1 MLKKKRRSSAPRVKV
16 QDAFSNPLARLGF
29 ETPNI
34 MEGTQYTLQR
44 LTRDFN
50 MLNALYRENWII
62 RRIIDTIPSDML
74 KNGFTITTEL
84 GPEPL
89 KRFDRE
95 LRTTQL
101 IEKLRKGLKWG
112 RLYGGA
118 LGVMLIQGQG
128 DDLSEPLDLELIM
141 PGDFVGLMILDR
153 WNGVSPS
160 SELVDDI
167 ADPEYGLPKYYNVT
181 DPVDGTMV
189 SVHHSRCVRFVGND
203 LPYWE
208 ELSEVMW
215 GASVVES
222 VFDELKKRDNVS
234 WNIAQ
239 LTFMA
244 NMRILKMNDLGQL
257 LASTDSTSQQELYR
271 TIQAQNVLMNNM
283 GLMVMDAADSIESHQ
298 YTFGGLAECY
308 QQFIMDIAG
317 AAEIPVT
324 RLFGRSPAGLN
335 ATGESDLQNYYEM
348 IAEKQETYLRPIF
361 SKLLPVI
368 CMSVF
373 GAVPDDLDF
382 EFDPVAEPSD
392 EQRADLAK
400 TGTDIV
406 VSAVG
411 AGLVSPRTGLKE
423 LKQQS
428 ERTNVW
434 TNITDEDIEKASDE
448 IDQGEMDMG
457 GFPGMGGVEH
467 TDGPQGPEEGEE
479 VETTAPPTKDARGL
493 KHAAIDNCIDV
504 NGDEHDELG
513 LFTGSNSIR
522 SKMPLTT
529 SGKKPK
535 GIGGGSGQNY
545 QKPQK
550 IDLQNASKPANVVI
564 NETEKV
570 KATPK
575 EKAFYRKALVGTKT
589 SCGVII
595 KDVGDHACDRIKERE
610 KPPDVVAAVLR
621 KANPTKDPTH
631 PGRYRYESD
640 GVRVVISRD
649 GVVVSVVK
657 SSKIPWKRGKKK

>member
-1 MLKKKRRSSAPRVKV
+1 MLKKRRRSRRVKV

-74 KNGFTITTEL
+74 KNGFTLTTEL
-84 GPEPL
+84 EPDLL
-89 KRFDRE
+89 KNFDRE
-95 LRTTQL
+95 LRQTQL

-128 DDLSEPLDLELIM
+128 DDLSLPLDLDLVM
-141 PGDFVGLMILDR
+141 PGDFAGLMILDR

-160 SELVDDI
+160 GEMVDDI
-167 ADPEYGLPKYYNVT
+167 RDPEYGFPKYYNIT

-189 SVHHSRCVRFVGND
+189 QIHHSRCVRFIGND

-215 GASVVES
+215 GASIVES

-234 WNIAQ
+234 WNIVQ

-244 NMRILKMNDLGQL
+244 NMRILKMSDLGQL
-257 LASTDSTSQQELYR
+257 LSSTDSTSQQELYR

-324 RLFGRSPAGLN
+324 RLFGRSPSGLN

-348 IAEKQETYLRPIF
+348 IAEKQETYLRPVF

-448 IDQGEMDMG
+448 IDQGEMGGMDMD
-457 GFPGMGGVEH
+457 GFPGMGGDEP
-467 TDGPQGPEEGEE
+467 TDVPQGPEEGEQ
-479 VETTAPPTKDARGL
+479 VETVAQQQQTADAARVSVIDVWDWEESDHPRGQPKNAGQFAKKGAGTSNRKAKKKDLNNSTANAKMYAKNNPPPAPP
-493 KHAAIDNCIDV
+493 V
-504 NGDEHDELG
+504 
-513 LFTGSNSIR
+513 
-522 SKMPLTT
+522 
-529 SGKKPK
+529 KKA
-535 GIGGGSGQNY
+535 Y
-545 QKPQK
+545 
-550 IDLQNASKPANVVI
+550 
-564 NETEKV
+564 
-570 KATPK
+570 
-575 EKAFYRKALVGTKT
+575 YRKELVGYMVK
-589 SCGVII
+589 GLGKI
-595 KDVGDHACDRIKERE
+595 KAVSDHTCDQFYDRRISTDAVKEVLSKGEKYPDIKHGGYIYEYADVKVSLTE
-610 KPPDVVAAVLR
+610 
-621 KANPTKDPTH
+621 
-631 PGRYRYESD
+631 D
-640 GVRVVISRD
+640 GVMKTIFTKETD
-649 GVVVSVVK
+649 GMQQGLEEQLERWLAK
-657 SSKIPWKRGKKK
+657 NGGAT

>member
-1 MLKKKRRSSAPRVKV
+1 MLKKRRRSRRVKV

-84 GPEPL
+84 GPELL

-141 PGDFVGLMILDR
+141 PGDFAGLMILDR

-181 DPVDGTMV
+181 DPVDGTMICI
-189 SVHHSRCVRFVGND
+189 HHSRCVRFVGND

-215 GASVVES
+215 SASVVES

-324 RLFGRSPAGLN
+324 RLFGRSPSGLN

-457 GFPGMGGVEH
+457 GFPGMGGIEP
-467 TDGPQGPEEGEE
+467 TDVPQGPEEGEQ
-479 VETTAPPTKDARGL
+479 VETTAPQQQTADAARVSV
-493 KHAAIDNCIDV
+493 IDV
-504 NGDEHDELG
+504 WDWEESDHPRGQPKNAGQFAKKG
-513 LFTGSNSIR
+513 AGTSNRKAKKKDLNNSTANA
-522 SKMPLTT
+522 KMYAKNNPPPAPPV
-529 SGKKPK
+529 KK
-535 GIGGGSGQNY
+535 
-545 QKPQK
+545 
-550 IDLQNASKPANVVI
+550 AC
-564 NETEKV
+564 
-570 KATPK
+570 
-575 EKAFYRKALVGTKT
+575 YRKELVGYMVK
-589 SCGVII
+589 GLGKI
-595 KDVGDHACDRIKERE
+595 KAVSDHTCDQFYDRRISTDAVKEVLSKGEKYPDIKHGGYIYEYADVKVSLTE
-610 KPPDVVAAVLR
+610 
-621 KANPTKDPTH
+621 
-631 PGRYRYESD
+631 D
-640 GVRVVISRD
+640 GVMKTIFTKETD
-649 GVVVSVVK
+649 GMQQGLEEQLERWLAK
-657 SSKIPWKRGKKK
+657 NGGAT

>member
-1 MLKKKRRSSAPRVKV
+1 MLKKRRRSRRVKV

-84 GPEPL
+84 GPELL

-141 PGDFVGLMILDR
+141 PGDFAGLMILDR

-181 DPVDGTMV
+181 DPVDGTMICI
-189 SVHHSRCVRFVGND
+189 HHSRCVRFVGND

-215 GASVVES
+215 SASVVES

-324 RLFGRSPAGLN
+324 RLFGRSPSGLN

-457 GFPGMGGVEH
+457 GFPGMGGIEP
-467 TDGPQGPEEGEE
+467 TDVPQGPEEGEQ
-479 VETTAPPTKDARGL
+479 VETTAPQQQTADAARVSV
-493 KHAAIDNCIDV
+493 IDV
-504 NGDEHDELG
+504 WDWEESDHPRGQPKNAGQFAKKG
-513 LFTGSNSIR
+513 AGTSNRKAKKKDLNNSTANA
-522 SKMPLTT
+522 KMYAKNNPPPAPPV
-529 SGKKPK
+529 KKA
-535 GIGGGSGQNY
+535 Y
-545 QKPQK
+545 
-550 IDLQNASKPANVVI
+550 
-564 NETEKV
+564 
-570 KATPK
+570 
-575 EKAFYRKALVGTKT
+575 YRKELVGYMVK
-589 SCGVII
+589 GLGKI
-595 KDVGDHACDRIKERE
+595 KAVSDHTCDQFYDRRISTDAVKEVLSKGEKYPDIKHGGYIYEYADVKVSLTE
-610 KPPDVVAAVLR
+610 
-621 KANPTKDPTH
+621 
-631 PGRYRYESD
+631 D
-640 GVRVVISRD
+640 GVMKTIFTKETD
-649 GVVVSVVK
+649 GMQQGLEEQLERWLAK
-657 SSKIPWKRGKKK
+657 NGGAT

>member
-1 MLKKKRRSSAPRVKV
+1 MLRKKKKERAPRVKV

-29 ETPNI
+29 ETPNV

-74 KNGFTITTEL
+74 KNGFTLTTEL
-84 GPEPL
+84 EPDLL
-89 KRFDRE
+89 KNFDRE
-95 LRTTQL
+95 LRQTQL

-128 DDLSEPLDLELIM
+128 DDLSLPLDLDLVM
-141 PGDFVGLMILDR
+141 PGDFAGLMILDR

-160 SELVDDI
+160 GEMVDDI
-167 ADPEYGLPKYYNVT
+167 RDPEYGFPKYYNIT

-189 SVHHSRCVRFVGND
+189 QIHHSRCVRFIGND

-215 GASVVES
+215 GASIVES

-244 NMRILKMNDLGQL
+244 NMRILKMSDLGQL
-257 LASTDSTSQQELYR
+257 LSSTDSTSQQELYR

-324 RLFGRSPAGLN
+324 RLFGRSPSGLN

-348 IAEKQETYLRPIF
+348 IAEKQETYLRPVF

-448 IDQGEMDMG
+448 IDQGEMGGMDMD
-457 GFPGMGGVEH
+457 GFPGMGGDEP
-467 TDGPQGPEEGEE
+467 TDVPQGPEEGEQ
-479 VETTAPPTKDARGL
+479 VETTAPQQQTADAARVSV
-493 KHAAIDNCIDV
+493 IDV
-504 NGDEHDELG
+504 WDWEESDHPRGQPKNAGQFAKKG
-513 LFTGSNSIR
+513 AGTSN
-522 SKMPLTT
+522 
-529 SGKKPK
+529 
-535 GIGGGSGQNY
+535 
-545 QKPQK
+545 
-550 IDLQNASKPANVVI
+550 
-564 NETEKV
+564 
-570 KATPK
+570 
-575 EKAFYRKALVGTKT
+575 RKAKRKT
-589 SCGVII
+589 
-595 KDVGDHACDRIKERE
+595 
-610 KPPDVVAAVLR
+610 
-621 KANPTKDPTH
+621 
-631 PGRYRYESD
+631 
-640 GVRVVISRD
+640 
-649 GVVVSVVK
+649 
-657 SSKIPWKRGKKK
+657 

>member
-1 MLKKKRRSSAPRVKV
+1 MLKKRRRSRRVKV

-29 ETPNI
+29 ETPNV

-44 LTRDFN
+44 LSRDFN

-84 GPEPL
+84 TPELL

-128 DDLSEPLDLELIM
+128 DDLSAPLNLDLIM
-141 PGDFVGLMILDR
+141 PGDFAGLMILDR

-160 SELVDDI
+160 GELVNDI
-167 ADPEYGLPKYYNVT
+167 IDPEYGLPKYYNVT

-189 SVHHSRCVRFVGND
+189 RIHYSRCVRFIGND

-244 NMRILKMNDLGQL
+244 NMRILKMSDLGQL

-324 RLFGRSPAGLN
+324 RLFGRSPSGLN

-457 GFPGMGGVEH
+457 GFPGMGGIEP
-467 TDGPQGPEEGEE
+467 TDVPQGPEEGEQ
-479 VETTAPPTKDARGL
+479 VETTAPQQQTADAARVSV
-493 KHAAIDNCIDV
+493 IDV
-504 NGDEHDELG
+504 WDWEESDHPRGQPKNAGQFAKKG
-513 LFTGSNSIR
+513 AGTSNRKAKKKDLNNSTANA
-522 SKMPLTT
+522 KMYAKNNPPPAPPV
-529 SGKKPK
+529 KKA
-535 GIGGGSGQNY
+535 Y
-545 QKPQK
+545 
-550 IDLQNASKPANVVI
+550 
-564 NETEKV
+564 
-570 KATPK
+570 
-575 EKAFYRKALVGTKT
+575 YRKELVGYMVK
-589 SCGVII
+589 GLGKI
-595 KDVGDHACDRIKERE
+595 KAVSDHTCDQFYDQRISTDAVKEVLSKGEKYPDIKHGGYIYEYADVKVSLTE
-610 KPPDVVAAVLR
+610 
-621 KANPTKDPTH
+621 
-631 PGRYRYESD
+631 D
-640 GVRVVISRD
+640 GVMKTIFTKETD
-649 GVVVSVVK
+649 GMQQGLEK
-657 SSKIPWKRGKKK
+657 QLERWLAKNGGAT

>member
-1 MLKKKRRSSAPRVKV
+1 MLRKKKKERAPRVKV

-29 ETPNI
+29 ETPNV

-74 KNGFTITTEL
+74 KNGFTLTTEL
-84 GPEPL
+84 EPDLL
-89 KRFDRE
+89 KNFDRE
-95 LRTTQL
+95 LRQTQL

-128 DDLSEPLDLELIM
+128 DDLSLPLDLDLVM
-141 PGDFVGLMILDR
+141 PGDFAGLMILDR

-160 SELVDDI
+160 GEMVDDI
-167 ADPEYGLPKYYNVT
+167 RDPEYGFPKYYNIT

-189 SVHHSRCVRFVGND
+189 QIHHSRCVRFIGND

-215 GASVVES
+215 GASIVES

-324 RLFGRSPAGLN
+324 RLFGRSPSGLN

-348 IAEKQETYLRPIF
+348 IAEKQETYLRPVF

-457 GFPGMGGVEH
+457 GFPGMGGIEP
-467 TDGPQGPEEGEE
+467 TDVPQGPEEGEQ
-479 VETTAPPTKDARGL
+479 VETTAPQQQTADAARVSV
-493 KHAAIDNCIDV
+493 IDV
-504 NGDEHDELG
+504 WDWEESDHPRGQPKNAGQFAKKG
-513 LFTGSNSIR
+513 AGTSNRKAKKKDLNNSTANA
-522 SKMPLTT
+522 KMDAKNNPPPAPPV
-529 SGKKPK
+529 KKA
-535 GIGGGSGQNY
+535 Y
-545 QKPQK
+545 
-550 IDLQNASKPANVVI
+550 
-564 NETEKV
+564 
-570 KATPK
+570 
-575 EKAFYRKALVGTKT
+575 YRKELVGYMVK
-589 SCGVII
+589 GLGKI
-595 KDVGDHACDRIKERE
+595 KAVSDHTCDQFYDRRISTDAVKEVLSKGEKYPDIKHGGHIYEYADVKVSLTE
-610 KPPDVVAAVLR
+610 
-621 KANPTKDPTH
+621 
-631 PGRYRYESD
+631 D
-640 GVRVVISRD
+640 GVMKIIFTKETD
-649 GVVVSVVK
+649 GMQQGLEEQLERWLAK
-657 SSKIPWKRGKKK
+657 NGGAT

>member
-1 MLKKKRRSSAPRVKV
+1 MLKKKRRSRAPRVKV

-29 ETPNI
+29 DTPNI

-62 RRIIDTIPSDML
+62 RRIIDTIPADML

-84 GPEPL
+84 GPELL
-89 KRFDRE
+89 KSFDRE

-141 PGDFVGLMILDR
+141 PGDFAGLMILDR

-167 ADPEYGLPKYYNVT
+167 TDPEYGLPKYYNVT

-189 SVHHSRCVRFVGND
+189 SIHHSRCVRFVGND

-208 ELSEVMW
+208 ELSECMW

-257 LASTDSTSQQELYR
+257 LSSTDSTSQQELYR

-324 RLFGRSPAGLN
+324 RLFGRSPSGLN

-457 GFPGMGGVEH
+457 GFPSMGGDGPA
-467 TDGPQGPEEGEE
+467 DGPQGPEEGEQA
-479 VETTAPPTKDARGL
+479 ETTAPTTNDARGL
-493 KHAAIDNCIDV
+493 NLAVRDFWDPMKHPR
-504 NGDEHDELG
+504 GPGG
-513 LFTGSNSIR
+513 LFMQIDGA
-522 SKMPLTT
+522 
-529 SGKKPK
+529 G
-535 GIGGGSGQNY
+535 GGGSESNKKQNLN
-545 QKPQK
+545 KPSNNANMKEQGAGVPSGLKK
-550 IDLQNASKPANVVI
+550 I
-564 NETEKV
+564 
-570 KATPK
+570 
-575 EKAFYRKALVGTKT
+575 YREELVGCSLKGMGRVKVV
-589 SCGVII
+589 S
-595 KDVGDHACDRIKERE
+595 DHACDQIHGRGASLEDIK
-610 KPPDVVAAVLR
+610 AAM
-621 KANPTKDPTH
+621 A
-631 PGRYRYESD
+631 D
-640 GVRVVISRD
+640 GVRIIDNKYGGYIYSFKGIKVCVSENGTVKTVI
-649 GVVVSVVK
+649 VK
-657 SSKIPWKRGKKK
+657 GPDTFNNSLYDKFTEALNGK

>member
-1 MLKKKRRSSAPRVKV
+1 MLRKKKKERAPRVKV

-29 ETPNI
+29 ETPNV

-74 KNGFTITTEL
+74 KNGFTLTTEL
-84 GPEPL
+84 EPDLL
-89 KRFDRE
+89 KNFDRE
-95 LRTTQL
+95 LRQTQL

-128 DDLSEPLDLELIM
+128 DDLSLPLDLDLVM
-141 PGDFVGLMILDR
+141 PGDFAGLMILDR

-160 SELVDDI
+160 GEMVDDI
-167 ADPEYGLPKYYNVT
+167 RDPEYGFPKYYNIT

-189 SVHHSRCVRFVGND
+189 QIHHSRCVRFIGND

-215 GASVVES
+215 GASIVES

-244 NMRILKMNDLGQL
+244 NMRILKMSDLGQL
-257 LASTDSTSQQELYR
+257 LSSTDSTSQQELYR

-324 RLFGRSPAGLN
+324 RLFGRSPSGLN

-348 IAEKQETYLRPIF
+348 IAEKQETYLRPVF

-448 IDQGEMDMG
+448 IDQGEMGGMDMD
-457 GFPGMGGVEH
+457 GFPGMGGDEP
-467 TDGPQGPEEGEE
+467 TDVPQGPEEGEQ
-479 VETTAPPTKDARGL
+479 VETVAQQQQTADAARVSVIDVWDWEESDHPRGQPKNAGQFAKKGAGTSNRKAKKKDLNNSTANAKMYAKNNPPPAPP
-493 KHAAIDNCIDV
+493 V
-504 NGDEHDELG
+504 
-513 LFTGSNSIR
+513 
-522 SKMPLTT
+522 
-529 SGKKPK
+529 KKA
-535 GIGGGSGQNY
+535 Y
-545 QKPQK
+545 
-550 IDLQNASKPANVVI
+550 
-564 NETEKV
+564 
-570 KATPK
+570 
-575 EKAFYRKALVGTKT
+575 YRKELVGYMVKGLGKIKAVSDHTCDQFYDRRISTDAVKEVLSKGEKYPDIKHGGYIYEYADVKVSLTENGVMKTIFTKET
-589 SCGVII
+589 DGMQQ
-595 KDVGDHACDRIKERE
+595 GLEEQLERWLA
-610 KPPDVVAAVLR
+610 KNGGA
-621 KANPTKDPTH
+621 T
-631 PGRYRYESD
+631 
-640 GVRVVISRD
+640 
-649 GVVVSVVK
+649 
-657 SSKIPWKRGKKK
+657 

>member
-1 MLKKKRRSSAPRVKV
+1 MLKKRRRSRRVKV

-84 GPEPL
+84 GPELL

-141 PGDFVGLMILDR
+141 PGDFAGLMILDR

-181 DPVDGTMV
+181 DPVDGTMICI
-189 SVHHSRCVRFVGND
+189 HHSRCVRFVGND

-215 GASVVES
+215 SASVVES

-324 RLFGRSPAGLN
+324 RLFGRSPSGLN

-448 IDQGEMDMG
+448 IDQGGMDMG
-457 GFPGMGGVEH
+457 GFPGMGGIEP
-467 TDGPQGPEEGEE
+467 TDVPQGPEEGEQ
-479 VETTAPPTKDARGL
+479 VETTAPQQQTADAARVSVIDVWDWEESDHPRGQPKNAGQFAKKGAGTSNRKAKTKDL
-493 KHAAIDNCIDV
+493 N
-504 NGDEHDELG
+504 
-513 LFTGSNSIR
+513 NSTANA
-522 SKMPLTT
+522 KMYAKNNPPPAPPV
-529 SGKKPK
+529 KKA
-535 GIGGGSGQNY
+535 Y
-545 QKPQK
+545 
-550 IDLQNASKPANVVI
+550 
-564 NETEKV
+564 
-570 KATPK
+570 
-575 EKAFYRKALVGTKT
+575 YRKELVGYMVK
-589 SCGVII
+589 GLGKI
-595 KDVGDHACDRIKERE
+595 KAVSDHTCDQFYDRRISTDAVKEVLSKGEKYPDIKHGGYIYEYADVKVSLTE
-610 KPPDVVAAVLR
+610 
-621 KANPTKDPTH
+621 
-631 PGRYRYESD
+631 D
-640 GVRVVISRD
+640 GVMKTIFTKETD
-649 GVVVSVVK
+649 GMQQGLEEQLERWLAK
-657 SSKIPWKRGKKK
+657 NGGAT

>member
-1 MLKKKRRSSAPRVKV
+1 MLRKKKKERAPRVKV

-29 ETPNI
+29 ETPNV

-74 KNGFTITTEL
+74 KNGFTLTTEL
-84 GPEPL
+84 EPDLL
-89 KRFDRE
+89 KNFDRE
-95 LRTTQL
+95 LRQTQL

-128 DDLSEPLDLELIM
+128 DDLSLPLDLDLVM
-141 PGDFVGLMILDR
+141 PGDFAGLMILDR

-160 SELVDDI
+160 GEMVDDI
-167 ADPEYGLPKYYNVT
+167 RDPEYGFPKYYNIT

-189 SVHHSRCVRFVGND
+189 QIHHSRCVRFIGND

-215 GASVVES
+215 GASIVES

-244 NMRILKMNDLGQL
+244 NMRILKMSDLGQL
-257 LASTDSTSQQELYR
+257 LSSTDSTSQQELYR

-324 RLFGRSPAGLN
+324 RLFGRSPSGLN

-348 IAEKQETYLRPIF
+348 IAEKQETYLRPVF

-448 IDQGEMDMG
+448 IDQGEMGGMDMD
-457 GFPGMGGVEH
+457 GFPGMGGDEP
-467 TDGPQGPEEGEE
+467 TDVPQGPEEGEQ
-479 VETTAPPTKDARGL
+479 VETVAQQQQTADAARVSVIDVWDWEESDHPRGQPKNAGQFAKKGAGTSNRKAKKKDLNNSTANAKMYAKNNPPPAPP
-493 KHAAIDNCIDV
+493 V
-504 NGDEHDELG
+504 
-513 LFTGSNSIR
+513 
-522 SKMPLTT
+522 
-529 SGKKPK
+529 KKA
-535 GIGGGSGQNY
+535 Y
-545 QKPQK
+545 
-550 IDLQNASKPANVVI
+550 
-564 NETEKV
+564 
-570 KATPK
+570 
-575 EKAFYRKALVGTKT
+575 YRKELVGYMVK
-589 SCGVII
+589 GLGKI
-595 KDVGDHACDRIKERE
+595 KAVSDHTCDQFYDRRISTDAVKEVLSKGEKYPDIKHGGYIYEYADVKVSLTE
-610 KPPDVVAAVLR
+610 
-621 KANPTKDPTH
+621 
-631 PGRYRYESD
+631 D
-640 GVRVVISRD
+640 GVMKTIFTKETD
-649 GVVVSVVK
+649 GMQQGLEEQLERWLAK
-657 SSKIPWKRGKKK
+657 NGGAT

>member
-1 MLKKKRRSSAPRVKV
+1 MLRKKKKERAPRVKV

-29 ETPNI
+29 ETPNV

-74 KNGFTITTEL
+74 KNGFTLTTEL
-84 GPEPL
+84 EPDLL
-89 KRFDRE
+89 KNFDRE
-95 LRTTQL
+95 LRQTQL

-128 DDLSEPLDLELIM
+128 DDLSLPLDLDLVM
-141 PGDFVGLMILDR
+141 PGDFAGLMILDR

-160 SELVDDI
+160 GEMVDDI
-167 ADPEYGLPKYYNVT
+167 RDPEYGFPKYYNIT

-189 SVHHSRCVRFVGND
+189 QIHHSRCVRFIGND

-215 GASVVES
+215 GASIVES

-244 NMRILKMNDLGQL
+244 NMRILKMSDLGQL
-257 LASTDSTSQQELYR
+257 LSSTDSTSQQELYR

-324 RLFGRSPAGLN
+324 RLFGRSPSGLN

-348 IAEKQETYLRPIF
+348 IAEKQETYLRPVF

-457 GFPGMGGVEH
+457 GFPGMGGIEP
-467 TDGPQGPEEGEE
+467 TDVPQGPEEGEQ
-479 VETTAPPTKDARGL
+479 VETTAPQQQTADAARVSV
-493 KHAAIDNCIDV
+493 IDV
-504 NGDEHDELG
+504 WDWEESDHPRGQPKNAGQFAKKG
-513 LFTGSNSIR
+513 AGTSNRKAKKKDLNNSTANA
-522 SKMPLTT
+522 KMYAKNNPPPAPPV
-529 SGKKPK
+529 KKA
-535 GIGGGSGQNY
+535 Y
-545 QKPQK
+545 
-550 IDLQNASKPANVVI
+550 
-564 NETEKV
+564 
-570 KATPK
+570 
-575 EKAFYRKALVGTKT
+575 YRKELVGYMVK
-589 SCGVII
+589 GLGKI
-595 KDVGDHACDRIKERE
+595 KAVSDHTCDQFYDRRISTDAVKEVLSKGEKYPDIKHGGYIYEYADVKVSLTE
-610 KPPDVVAAVLR
+610 
-621 KANPTKDPTH
+621 
-631 PGRYRYESD
+631 D
-640 GVRVVISRD
+640 GVMKTIFTKETD
-649 GVVVSVVK
+649 GMQQGLEEQLERWLAK
-657 SSKIPWKRGKKK
+657 NGGAT

>member
-1 MLKKKRRSSAPRVKV
+1 MLKKRRRSRRVKV

-84 GPEPL
+84 GPELL

-141 PGDFVGLMILDR
+141 PGDFAGLMILDR

-181 DPVDGTMV
+181 DPVDGTMICI
-189 SVHHSRCVRFVGND
+189 HHSRCVRFVGND

-215 GASVVES
+215 SASVVES

-324 RLFGRSPAGLN
+324 RLFGRSPSGLN

-457 GFPGMGGVEH
+457 GFPGMGGIEP
-467 TDGPQGPEEGEE
+467 TDVPQGPEEGEQ
-479 VETTAPPTKDARGL
+479 VETTAPQQQTADAARVSV
-493 KHAAIDNCIDV
+493 IDV
-504 NGDEHDELG
+504 WDWEESDHPRGQPKNAGQFAKKG
-513 LFTGSNSIR
+513 AGTSNRKAKKKDLNNSTANA
-522 SKMPLTT
+522 KMYAKNNPPPAPPV
-529 SGKKPK
+529 KKA
-535 GIGGGSGQNY
+535 Y
-545 QKPQK
+545 
-550 IDLQNASKPANVVI
+550 
-564 NETEKV
+564 
-570 KATPK
+570 
-575 EKAFYRKALVGTKT
+575 YRKELVGYMVK
-589 SCGVII
+589 GLGKI
-595 KDVGDHACDRIKERE
+595 KAVSDHTCDQFYDRRISTDAVKEVLSKGEKYPDIKHGGYIYEYADVKVSLTE
-610 KPPDVVAAVLR
+610 
-621 KANPTKDPTH
+621 
-631 PGRYRYESD
+631 D
-640 GVRVVISRD
+640 GVMKTIFTKETD
-649 GVVVSVVK
+649 GMQQGLEEQLVRWLAK
-657 SSKIPWKRGKKK
+657 NGGAT

>member
-1 MLKKKRRSSAPRVKV
+1 MLKKRRRSRRVKV

-84 GPEPL
+84 GPELL

-141 PGDFVGLMILDR
+141 PGEFAGLMILDR

-181 DPVDGTMV
+181 DPVDGTMICI
-189 SVHHSRCVRFVGND
+189 HHSRCVRFVGND

-215 GASVVES
+215 SASVVES

-324 RLFGRSPAGLN
+324 RLFGRSPSGLN

-457 GFPGMGGVEH
+457 GFPGMGGIEP
-467 TDGPQGPEEGEE
+467 TDVPQGPEEGEQ
-479 VETTAPPTKDARGL
+479 VETTAPQQQTADAARVSV
-493 KHAAIDNCIDV
+493 IDV
-504 NGDEHDELG
+504 WDWEESDHPRGQPKNAGQFAKKG
-513 LFTGSNSIR
+513 AGTSNRKAKKKDLNNSTANA
-522 SKMPLTT
+522 KMYAKNNPPPAPPV
-529 SGKKPK
+529 KKA
-535 GIGGGSGQNY
+535 Y
-545 QKPQK
+545 
-550 IDLQNASKPANVVI
+550 
-564 NETEKV
+564 
-570 KATPK
+570 
-575 EKAFYRKALVGTKT
+575 YRKELVGYMVK
-589 SCGVII
+589 GLGKI
-595 KDVGDHACDRIKERE
+595 KAVSDHTCDQFYDRRISTDAVKEVLSKGEKYPDIKHGGYIYEYADVKVSLTE
-610 KPPDVVAAVLR
+610 
-621 KANPTKDPTH
+621 
-631 PGRYRYESD
+631 D
-640 GVRVVISRD
+640 GVMKTIFTKETD
-649 GVVVSVVK
+649 GMQQGLEK
-657 SSKIPWKRGKKK
+657 QLERWLAKNGGAT

>member
-1 MLKKKRRSSAPRVKV
+1 
-16 QDAFSNPLARLGF
+16 
-29 ETPNI
+29 
-34 MEGTQYTLQR
+34 
-44 LTRDFN
+44 
-50 MLNALYRENWII
+50 
-62 RRIIDTIPSDML
+62 
-74 KNGFTITTEL
+74 
-84 GPEPL
+84 
-89 KRFDRE
+89 
-95 LRTTQL
+95 
-101 IEKLRKGLKWG
+101 
-112 RLYGGA
+112 
-118 LGVMLIQGQG
+118 MLIQGQG
-128 DDLSEPLDLELIM
+128 DDLSLPLDLDLVM
-141 PGDFVGLMILDR
+141 PGDFAGLMILDR

-160 SELVDDI
+160 GEMVDDI
-167 ADPEYGLPKYYNVT
+167 RDPEYGFPKYYNIT

-189 SVHHSRCVRFVGND
+189 QIHHSRCVRFIGND

-215 GASVVES
+215 GASIVES

-244 NMRILKMNDLGQL
+244 NMRILKMSDLGQL
-257 LASTDSTSQQELYR
+257 LSSTDSTSQQELYR

-324 RLFGRSPAGLN
+324 RLFGRSPSGLN

-348 IAEKQETYLRPIF
+348 IAEKQETYLRPVF

-448 IDQGEMDMG
+448 IDQGEMGGMDMD
-457 GFPGMGGVEH
+457 GFPGMGGDEP
-467 TDGPQGPEEGEE
+467 TDVPQGPEEGEQ
-479 VETTAPPTKDARGL
+479 VETVAQQQQTADAARVSVIDVWDWEESDHPRGQPKNAGQFAKKGAGTSNRKAKKKDLNNSTANAKMYAKNNPPPAPP
-493 KHAAIDNCIDV
+493 V
-504 NGDEHDELG
+504 
-513 LFTGSNSIR
+513 
-522 SKMPLTT
+522 
-529 SGKKPK
+529 KKA
-535 GIGGGSGQNY
+535 Y
-545 QKPQK
+545 
-550 IDLQNASKPANVVI
+550 
-564 NETEKV
+564 
-570 KATPK
+570 
-575 EKAFYRKALVGTKT
+575 YRKELVGYMVK
-589 SCGVII
+589 GLGKI
-595 KDVGDHACDRIKERE
+595 KAVSDHTCDQFYDRRISTDAVKEVLSKGEKYPDIKHGGYIYEYADVKVSLTE
-610 KPPDVVAAVLR
+610 
-621 KANPTKDPTH
+621 
-631 PGRYRYESD
+631 D
-640 GVRVVISRD
+640 GVMKTIFTKETD
-649 GVVVSVVK
+649 GMQQGLEEQLERWLAK
-657 SSKIPWKRGKKK
+657 NGGAT

>member
-1 MLKKKRRSSAPRVKV
+1 MLRKKKKERTPRVKV

-29 ETPNI
+29 ETPNV

-74 KNGFTITTEL
+74 KNGFTLTTEL
-84 GPEPL
+84 EPDLL
-89 KRFDRE
+89 KNFDRE
-95 LRTTQL
+95 LRQTQL

-128 DDLSEPLDLELIM
+128 DDLSLPLDLDLVM
-141 PGDFVGLMILDR
+141 PGDFAGLMILDR

-160 SELVDDI
+160 GEMVDDI
-167 ADPEYGLPKYYNVT
+167 RDPEYGFPKYYNIT

-189 SVHHSRCVRFVGND
+189 QIHHSRCVRFIGND

-215 GASVVES
+215 GASIVES

-244 NMRILKMNDLGQL
+244 NMRILKMSDLGQL
-257 LASTDSTSQQELYR
+257 LSSTDSTSQQELYR

-324 RLFGRSPAGLN
+324 RLFGRSPSGLN

-348 IAEKQETYLRPIF
+348 IAEKQETYLRPVF

-448 IDQGEMDMG
+448 IDQGEMGGMDMD
-457 GFPGMGGVEH
+457 GFPGMGGDEP
-467 TDGPQGPEEGEE
+467 TDVPQGPEEGEQ
-479 VETTAPPTKDARGL
+479 VETVAQQQQTADAARVSVIDVWDWEESDHPRGQPKNAGQFAKKGAGTSNRKAKKKDLNNSTANAKMYAKNNPPPAPP
-493 KHAAIDNCIDV
+493 V
-504 NGDEHDELG
+504 
-513 LFTGSNSIR
+513 
-522 SKMPLTT
+522 
-529 SGKKPK
+529 KKA
-535 GIGGGSGQNY
+535 Y
-545 QKPQK
+545 
-550 IDLQNASKPANVVI
+550 
-564 NETEKV
+564 
-570 KATPK
+570 
-575 EKAFYRKALVGTKT
+575 YRKELVGYMVK
-589 SCGVII
+589 GLGKI
-595 KDVGDHACDRIKERE
+595 KAVSDHTCDQFYDRRISTDAVKEVLSKGEKYPDIKHGGYIYEYADVKVSLTE
-610 KPPDVVAAVLR
+610 
-621 KANPTKDPTH
+621 
-631 PGRYRYESD
+631 D
-640 GVRVVISRD
+640 GVMKTIFTKETD
-649 GVVVSVVK
+649 GMQQGLEEQLERWLAK
-657 SSKIPWKRGKKK
+657 NGGAT

>member
-1 MLKKKRRSSAPRVKV
+1 MLKKRRRSRRVKV

-84 GPEPL
+84 GPELL

-141 PGDFVGLMILDR
+141 PGDFAGLMILDR

-181 DPVDGTMV
+181 DPVDGTMICI
-189 SVHHSRCVRFVGND
+189 HHSRCVRFVGND

-215 GASVVES
+215 SASVVES

-324 RLFGRSPAGLN
+324 RLFGRSPSGLN

-457 GFPGMGGVEH
+457 GFPGMGGIEP
-467 TDGPQGPEEGEE
+467 TDVPQGSEEGEQ
-479 VETTAPPTKDARGL
+479 VETTAPQQQTADAARVSV
-493 KHAAIDNCIDV
+493 IDV
-504 NGDEHDELG
+504 WDWEESDHPRGQPKNAGQFAKKG
-513 LFTGSNSIR
+513 AGTSNRKAKKKDLNNSTANA
-522 SKMPLTT
+522 KMYAKNNPPPAPPV
-529 SGKKPK
+529 KKA
-535 GIGGGSGQNY
+535 Y
-545 QKPQK
+545 
-550 IDLQNASKPANVVI
+550 
-564 NETEKV
+564 
-570 KATPK
+570 
-575 EKAFYRKALVGTKT
+575 YRKELVGYMVK
-589 SCGVII
+589 GLGKI
-595 KDVGDHACDRIKERE
+595 KAVSDHTCDQFYDRRISTDAVKEVLSKGEKYPDIKHGGYIYEYADVKVSLTE
-610 KPPDVVAAVLR
+610 
-621 KANPTKDPTH
+621 
-631 PGRYRYESD
+631 D
-640 GVRVVISRD
+640 GVMKTIFTKETD
-649 GVVVSVVK
+649 GMQQGLEEQLERWLAK
-657 SSKIPWKRGKKK
+657 NGGAT

>member
-1 MLKKKRRSSAPRVKV
+1 MLKKRRRSRRVKV

-84 GPEPL
+84 GPELL

-141 PGDFVGLMILDR
+141 PGDFAGLMILDR

-181 DPVDGTMV
+181 DPVDGTMICI
-189 SVHHSRCVRFVGND
+189 HHSRCVRFVGND

-215 GASVVES
+215 SASVVES

-324 RLFGRSPAGLN
+324 RLFGRSPSGLN

-457 GFPGMGGVEH
+457 GFPGMGGIEP
-467 TDGPQGPEEGEE
+467 TDVPQGPEEGEQ
-479 VETTAPPTKDARGL
+479 VETTAPQQQTADAARVSV
-493 KHAAIDNCIDV
+493 IDV
-504 NGDEHDELG
+504 WDWEESDHPRGQPKNAGQFAKKG
-513 LFTGSNSIR
+513 AGTSNRKAKKKDLNNSTANA
-522 SKMPLTT
+522 KMYAKNNPPPAPPV
-529 SGKKPK
+529 KKA
-535 GIGGGSGQNY
+535 Y
-545 QKPQK
+545 
-550 IDLQNASKPANVVI
+550 
-564 NETEKV
+564 
-570 KATPK
+570 
-575 EKAFYRKALVGTKT
+575 YRKELVGYMVK
-589 SCGVII
+589 GLGKI
-595 KDVGDHACDRIKERE
+595 KAVSDHTCDQFYDRRISTDAVKEVLSKGEKYPDIKHGGYIYEYADVKVSLTE
-610 KPPDVVAAVLR
+610 
-621 KANPTKDPTH
+621 
-631 PGRYRYESD
+631 D
-640 GVRVVISRD
+640 GVMKTIFTKETD
-649 GVVVSVVK
+649 GMQQGLEK
-657 SSKIPWKRGKKK
+657 QLERWLAKNGGAT

>member
-1 MLKKKRRSSAPRVKV
+1 MLKKRRRSRRVKV

-84 GPEPL
+84 GPELL

-141 PGDFVGLMILDR
+141 PGDFAGLMILDR

-181 DPVDGTMV
+181 DPVDGTMICI
-189 SVHHSRCVRFVGND
+189 HHSRCVRFVGND

-215 GASVVES
+215 SASVVES

-324 RLFGRSPAGLN
+324 RLFGRSPSGLN

-457 GFPGMGGVEH
+457 GFPGMGGIEP
-467 TDGPQGPEEGEE
+467 TDVPQGPEEGEQ
-479 VETTAPPTKDARGL
+479 VETTAPQQQTADAARVSV
-493 KHAAIDNCIDV
+493 IDV
-504 NGDEHDELG
+504 WDWEESDHPRGQPKNAGQFAKKG
-513 LFTGSNSIR
+513 AGTSNRKAKKKDLNNSTANA
-522 SKMPLTT
+522 KMYAKNNPPPAPPV
-529 SGKKPK
+529 KKA
-535 GIGGGSGQNY
+535 Y
-545 QKPQK
+545 
-550 IDLQNASKPANVVI
+550 
-564 NETEKV
+564 
-570 KATPK
+570 
-575 EKAFYRKALVGTKT
+575 YRKELAGYMVKGLGK
-589 SCGVII
+589 I
-595 KDVGDHACDRIKERE
+595 KAVSDHTCDQFYDRRISTDAVKEVLSKGEKYPDIKHGGYIYEYADVKVSLTE
-610 KPPDVVAAVLR
+610 
-621 KANPTKDPTH
+621 
-631 PGRYRYESD
+631 D
-640 GVRVVISRD
+640 GVMKTIFTKETD
-649 GVVVSVVK
+649 GMQQGLEEQLERWLAK
-657 SSKIPWKRGKKK
+657 NGGAT

>member
-1 MLKKKRRSSAPRVKV
+1 MLKKRRRSRRVKV

-84 GPEPL
+84 GPELL

-141 PGDFVGLMILDR
+141 PGDFAGLMILDR

-181 DPVDGTMV
+181 DPVDGTMICI
-189 SVHHSRCVRFVGND
+189 HHSRCVRFVGND

-215 GASVVES
+215 SASVVES

-257 LASTDSTSQQELYR
+257 LSSTDSTSQQELYR

-324 RLFGRSPAGLN
+324 RLFGRSPSGLN

-457 GFPGMGGVEH
+457 GFPGMGGIEP
-467 TDGPQGPEEGEE
+467 TDVPQGPEEGEQ
-479 VETTAPPTKDARGL
+479 VETTAPQQQTADAARVSVIDVWDWEESDHPRGQPKNAGQFAKKGAGTSNRKAKTKDL
-493 KHAAIDNCIDV
+493 N
-504 NGDEHDELG
+504 
-513 LFTGSNSIR
+513 NSTANA
-522 SKMPLTT
+522 KMYAKNNPPPAPPV
-529 SGKKPK
+529 KKA
-535 GIGGGSGQNY
+535 Y
-545 QKPQK
+545 
-550 IDLQNASKPANVVI
+550 
-564 NETEKV
+564 
-570 KATPK
+570 
-575 EKAFYRKALVGTKT
+575 YRKELVGYMVK
-589 SCGVII
+589 GLGKI
-595 KDVGDHACDRIKERE
+595 KAVSDHTCDQFYDRRISTDAVKEVLSKGEKYPDIKHGGYIYEYADVKVSLTE
-610 KPPDVVAAVLR
+610 
-621 KANPTKDPTH
+621 
-631 PGRYRYESD
+631 D
-640 GVRVVISRD
+640 GVMKTIFTKETD
-649 GVVVSVVK
+649 GMQQGLEEQLERWLAK
-657 SSKIPWKRGKKK
+657 NGGAT